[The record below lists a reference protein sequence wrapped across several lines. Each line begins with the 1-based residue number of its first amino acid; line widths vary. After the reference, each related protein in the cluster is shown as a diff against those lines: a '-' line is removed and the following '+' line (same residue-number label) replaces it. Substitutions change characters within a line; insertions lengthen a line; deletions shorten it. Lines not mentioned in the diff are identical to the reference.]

1 MLLRLL
7 FQVYQVCSGRFLCR
21 NKYYGRSL
29 LGVDGFREA
38 ICHFLHNGHRLRN
51 DALIPLVEKLEELK
65 AVLATMDSFRF
76 YTSSL
81 LLVYEGLDPEYT
93 PEEEEEEEECS
104 DSKSEEDVS
113 MNSMDIDDD
122 CSPEEDSGSGLTS
135 SSKIKKLDSVII
147 GPTSFLGIIP
157 SSKSEDEICGRG
169 GNRHQNKQ
177 KHQQN
182 PGLDGLRG
190 HNAYYSMDC
199 PTVGGSS
206 AEGNCSVGSKLNK
219 SNKSISSLSSLSSE
233 YVDVRMIDFAHAT
246 HSGLESNN
254 SASHQTHSG
263 PDAGY
268 IFGLSNLINVLR
280 EIIKDQKMEF

>member
-1 MLLRLL
+1 
-7 FQVYQVCSGRFLCR
+7 
-21 NKYYGRSL
+21 
-29 LGVDGFREA
+29 
-38 ICHFLHNGHRLRN
+38 
-51 DALIPLVEKLEELK
+51 VEKLEELK

-280 EIIKDQKMEF
+280 EIIKDQKMED